1 MSSDIQLNNPYPI
14 PIDTRIYQLRFK
26 ILEKIKI
33 FSRSYNKAIKL
44 SSLYGER

>member
-26 ILEKIKI
+26 ISVVYDLK
-33 FSRSYNKAIKL
+33 Y
-44 SSLYGER
+44 